1 MCLTNNNSTF
11 PGQNLMQTNGAAMGA
26 VNPCYYSVLE
36 IQPIFYFGW
45 YSVDCIAIWIGDVD
59 KVNLLLEV
67 LNF

>member
-1 MCLTNNNSTF
+1 
-11 PGQNLMQTNGAAMGA
+11 MQTNGAAMGA

-45 YSVDCIAIWIGDVD
+45 YSVDCIAIWIEDVD